1 MWSQEKVILQDLGTI
16 ATKREGNRHRDL
28 ARHLRKR
35 GFMLP
40 VQVAWLKNVLWHR
53 WQNFQF
59 ATWSLSRCYIYIYI
73 YVPPKK
79 VLPWYLLGVV
89 V

>member
-1 MWSQEKVILQDLGTI
+1 MILQDLGNI

-53 WQNFQF
+53 WQDFNLQYFNN
-59 ATWSLSRCYIYIYI
+59 LSSSQEG
-73 YVPPKK
+73 VPK
-79 VLPWYLLGVV
+79 YVV